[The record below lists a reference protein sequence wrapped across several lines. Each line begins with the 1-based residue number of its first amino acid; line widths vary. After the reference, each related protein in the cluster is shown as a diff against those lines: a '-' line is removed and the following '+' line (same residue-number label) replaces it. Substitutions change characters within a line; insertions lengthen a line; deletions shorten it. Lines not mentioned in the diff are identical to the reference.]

1 MQQVILKLNC
11 PFKRNLNRLKTP
23 SLFVTDMSSFVEE
36 APKML
41 ARDVSYNLQV
51 DNLKPDN
58 LSVGEK
64 ALIYIHAKNFN
75 VFNNF
80 W

>member
-1 MQQVILKLNC
+1 MSFLAYPRLEIQLI
-11 PFKRNLNRLKTP
+11 LNRLKLP
-23 SLFVTDMSSFVEE
+23 SLYVTDMNAFDNE

-41 ARDVSYNLQV
+41 ARDASYNLQV

-58 LSVGEK
+58 LFVGEK

>member
-1 MQQVILKLNC
+1 
-11 PFKRNLNRLKTP
+11 
-23 SLFVTDMSSFVEE
+23 MSAFAKE

-41 ARDVSYNLQV
+41 ARDASYNLQV
-51 DNLKPDN
+51 DKLTPDN
-58 LSVGEK
+58 LMVGKK

>member
-1 MQQVILKLNC
+1 M
-11 PFKRNLNRLKTP
+11 
-23 SLFVTDMSSFVEE
+23 TDMNAFDKE

-41 ARDVSYNLQV
+41 ARDASYKLQD
-51 DNLKPDN
+51 DNLRPDN

>member
-1 MQQVILKLNC
+1 MALCYSWPKV
-11 PFKRNLNRLKTP
+11 LNRLKTQ
-23 SLFVTDMSSFVEE
+23 SLFVTDMSAFAKE

-41 ARDVSYNLQV
+41 ARDASYNLQV
-51 DNLKPDN
+51 DKLTLDN
-58 LSVGEK
+58 LTVGKK

>member
-1 MQQVILKLNC
+1 M
-11 PFKRNLNRLKTP
+11 KTQ
-23 SLFVTDMSSFVEE
+23 SLFVTDMSAFAKE

-51 DNLKPDN
+51 DKLTPDD
-58 LSVGEK
+58 LMVGKK

>member
-1 MQQVILKLNC
+1 M
-11 PFKRNLNRLKTP
+11 
-23 SLFVTDMSSFVEE
+23 SAFVKE

-41 ARDVSYNLQV
+41 ARDASYNLQV

-58 LSVGEK
+58 LTVGDK
-64 ALIYIHAKNFN
+64 ALIYIYAKNFN

>member
-1 MQQVILKLNC
+1 M
-11 PFKRNLNRLKTP
+11 NRLKTP
-23 SLFVTDMSSFVEE
+23 SLFVTDMNAFDKE

-41 ARDVSYNLQV
+41 TRDAFYDLQV
-51 DNLKPDN
+51 DKLTPEDFK
-58 LSVGEK
+58 VGKK

>member
-1 MQQVILKLNC
+1 M
-11 PFKRNLNRLKTP
+11 RNLNRLKSP
-23 SLFVTDMSSFVEE
+23 SLFVTDMNAFVKE

-41 ARDVSYNLQV
+41 ARDASYNLQV

-64 ALIYIHAKNFN
+64 ALIYIHAKKFN

>member
-1 MQQVILKLNC
+1 M
-11 PFKRNLNRLKTP
+11 NRLKSP
-23 SLFVTDMSSFVEE
+23 SLFVTDMNAFVKE

-41 ARDVSYNLQV
+41 ARDASYNLQV

>member
-1 MQQVILKLNC
+1 M
-11 PFKRNLNRLKTP
+11 
-23 SLFVTDMSSFVEE
+23 TDMNAFEKE

-41 ARDVSYNLQV
+41 ARDASYNLQ
-51 DNLKPDN
+51 DNKLTPEDFF
-58 LSVGEK
+58 VGKK

-75 VFNNF
+75 IFNNF

>member
-1 MQQVILKLNC
+1 M
-11 PFKRNLNRLKTP
+11 KTQ
-23 SLFVTDMSSFVEE
+23 SLLVTDMNAFDKE
-36 APKML
+36 APKMW
-41 ARDVSYNLQV
+41 ARDASYNLLV
-51 DNLKPDN
+51 DNLTPDN
-58 LSVGEK
+58 LSVGDK

>member
-1 MQQVILKLNC
+1 MNEFDK
-11 PFKRNLNRLKTP
+11 
-23 SLFVTDMSSFVEE
+23 E

-41 ARDVSYNLQV
+41 ARDATYSLQV
-51 DNLKPDN
+51 DNLTPDN
-58 LSVGEK
+58 LFVGDK
-64 ALIYIHAKNFN
+64 ALIYIHADNFN

>member
-1 MQQVILKLNC
+1 MNAFEK
-11 PFKRNLNRLKTP
+11 
-23 SLFVTDMSSFVEE
+23 E

-41 ARDVSYNLQV
+41 ARDASYNLQV

-64 ALIYIHAKNFN
+64 ALIYIHAENFT
-75 VFNNF
+75 VFDNF

>member
-1 MQQVILKLNC
+1 M
-11 PFKRNLNRLKTP
+11 
-23 SLFVTDMSSFVEE
+23 TDMNAFDKE

-41 ARDVSYNLQV
+41 ARDASYNLQV
-51 DNLKPDN
+51 DKLTPEDFY
-58 LSVGEK
+58 VGNK

>member
-1 MQQVILKLNC
+1 M
-11 PFKRNLNRLKTP
+11 
-23 SLFVTDMSSFVEE
+23 TDMNAFEKE

-41 ARDVSYNLQV
+41 ARDASYNLQV

-64 ALIYIHAKNFN
+64 ALIYIHAKNSN